1 MGGVGNSDVF
11 LRRKY
16 NTGNTL
22 HLSTPDLLSCTES
35 RKMEIRWTLHGHM
48 VLDME
53 TDAGLAT
60 ILNWI
65 DPNPLPIQG
74 VGIMTGWGADG
85 IWIIEYKSFFI
96 GQYCGI
102 PATYGD
108 MKILSASTQ
117 SSRLSCISKCSP
129 ISDCLGVNFNL
140 LTKECELVSGGQLI
154 NKLSRPDWSFHTKC
168 LNGTAMCLA
177 CLVEH

>member
-1 MGGVGNSDVF
+1 ME
-11 LRRKY
+11 LR
-16 NTGNTL
+16 L
-22 HLSTPDLLSCTES
+22 A
-35 RKMEIRWTLHGHM
+35 LHGHM
-48 VLDME
+48 VLYKE
-53 TDAGLAT
+53 TDIGPNI
-60 ILNWI
+60 ILNWT

-85 IWIIEYKSFFI
+85 IWIIEHKSFFI
-96 GQYCGI
+96 GRYCGI